1 MYYQNMNGKENHK
14 CVGDFGLIAFY
25 YLLRVGEYTYHNKKE
40 RRRTK
45 QFRLQDVTL
54 WENTNIL
61 DPDLPLETLYKRC
74 TAATLNI
81 ANQKN
86 GVRAQTIHQEAI
98 NIVCCPVRA
107 IIRRI
112 KHIRKHTTNPET
124 MLGSYFE
131 PGKTIKSITTY
142 LVTKAIKNAA
152 KELELHKQG
161 LTPKHISSHSLRA
174 GGAMA
179 LHIAGVPDTT
189 IKKLGRWSS
198 DIFLMYI
205 HEQIAIFSKGISS
218 KMAQHVQFHNI
229 AFRPVTTVPELHSP
243 MA

>member
-1 MYYQNMNGKENHK
+1 
-14 CVGDFGLIAFY
+14 
-25 YLLRVGEYTYHNKKE
+25 
-40 RRRTK
+40 
-45 QFRLQDVTL
+45 
-54 WENTNIL
+54 
-61 DPDLPLETLYKRC
+61 
-74 TAATLNI
+74 
-81 ANQKN
+81 
-86 GVRAQTIHQEAI
+86 
-98 NIVCCPVRA
+98 
-107 IIRRI
+107 
-112 KHIRKHTTNPET
+112 

-142 LVTKAIKNAA
+142 LMTKAIRNTA
-152 KELELHKQG
+152 KELELDKQG
-161 LTPKHISSHSLRA
+161 LTPKHIASHSLCV

-198 DIFLMYI
+198 DTFLVYI

-229 AFRPVTTVPELHSP
+229 AFRPITAVPELHSP